1 MSRLLA
7 ALSHFVERTA
17 AVARTGLAFSPHGF
31 DAERYEEMLRE
42 AAAMRAA
49 LDGAGDGEAEEIWRR
64 WRAEVRE
71 GYDGYVTAACG
82 CGVIAFNARDELLMI
97 RRTNGRWWYPTG
109 FCEVG
114 ASLAENVAKEALE
127 ETGLV
132 VRPLHLMAVIDS
144 RKAGSVHRHIYS
156 HLFYCRIESGEL
168 RPNPLEALEA
178 GFFAL
183 ERIPEPLHGVDRK
196 WIALAREFHF
206 TGRRDT
212 YFDPLE

>member
-49 LDGAGDGEAEEIWRR
+49 LDGAGDGEAEELRRR

-82 CGVIAFNARDELLMI
+82 CGVIAFDERGELLMI

-114 ASLAENVAKEALE
+114 ASLAENAAKEALE

-132 VRPLHLMAVIDS
+132 VRPLRLMAVIDS

-156 HLFYCRIESGEL
+156 HLFYCRIEGGEL

-178 GFFAL
+178 GFFPL
-183 ERIPEPLHGVDRK
+183 ERLPEPLHGVDRK

-206 TGRRDT
+206 EGRRET
-212 YFDPLE
+212 YFDPLD